1 MTWRAVAVRRAVLA
15 GALVTAAVV
24 AAVPAGAD
32 PPGPTQ
38 PADRIEVV
46 GGVSAPAGKYPWV
59 VRLSMGCAGSL
70 VAPRVVLTAAHC
82 VGGTGP
88 DRGIAVTAG
97 TNDLDA
103 TGVRAHSVR
112 VIRAPGFRDAT
123 WGADWALITLD
134 RSLDLPTLRI
144 ARNAGED
151 HGLFTVVGWGAA
163 REGGGDQRH
172 LRMAKVAFVPDR
184 TCAAA
189 YREAGYRFVP
199 DEMICAGNLEHG
211 GVDSCQGDSGGPLV
225 RRDAARRFVQ
235 VGIVSWGLGCARP
248 GYPGVYTQLSHLGPA
263 VRAVLVDL

>member
-1 MTWRAVAVRRAVLA
+1 MTWRAVAVRRAVLV
-15 GALVTAAVV
+15 GALVTAVV
-24 AAVPAGAD
+24 AALPAGAD
-32 PPGPTQ
+32 PRGPTQ
-38 PADRIEVV
+38 PAGRIEVV
-46 GGVSAPAGKYPWV
+46 GGASAPAGKYPWV
-59 VRLSMGCAGSL
+59 VRLSTGCAGSL
-70 VAPRVVLTAAHC
+70 VAARVVLTAAHC
-82 VGGTGP
+82 VGGSGP

-97 TNDLDA
+97 TNDLGA

-144 ARNAGED
+144 ARDAGED

-172 LRMAKVAFVPDR
+172 LRMAKVPFVPDR
-184 TCAAA
+184 ACAAA
-189 YREAGYRFVP
+189 YRKAGYRFVP
-199 DEMICAGNLEHG
+199 DEMICAGNLEQG